1 MSRKLLN
8 LAGVILTT
16 LSFLF
21 IPMTIVQAQTN
32 DEVEIILHKRII
44 RDVDYSQENFEMYE
58 NDGKEID
65 KKTTDVDVITQTTP
79 LNGAKFQVY
88 DLTEYY
94 GKANNGTAKQ
104 FVQTMAGYS
113 FQQIDTLIE
122 KEAIPL
128 VGTIQTQDEGETN
141 GKYGGGIGRIRLPR
155 KSNAQDAVYLFVEQE
170 TDTGSGTNLAKDT
183 LTTPLAV
190 VLPIMDPMDT
200 AKELQE
206 IHLYPKNI
214 GYLRDPYFFKYGRT
228 KGTNEEGTPL
238 AGAKFVLY
246 KLEDGEKL
254 YLTADSTKSFNS
266 KWEKA
271 KNNEPLT
278 DENIRK
284 YQSKDNG
291 LVDTDG
297 LLLAPN
303 TYYFEEVQSVEGYE
317 INEESKKIEVK
328 IPASWVDD
336 EGNETFVTV
345 AGQKMLELH
354 SGKVPEE
361 AKESATPRVYNE
373 RQKTPTKDSEEP
385 TNIGNKPPFSKFPQT
400 GAVKTG
406 TFLLGFMIL
415 VGVGYY
421 LRRQKTTKK
430 GS

>member
-1 MSRKLLN
+1 MSRKIVN
-8 LAGVILTT
+8 LVGVILAT
-16 LSFLF
+16 LSFLC
-21 IPMTIVQAQTN
+21 IPLTIAQAQTN

-65 KKTTDVDVITQTTP
+65 KNMTEVDVITQTTP

-94 GKANNGTAKQ
+94 GKTNTETAKQ
-104 FVQTMAGYS
+104 FVQTMANYS
-113 FQQIDTLIE
+113 FQQINNLVE
-122 KEAIPL
+122 KEGIPL
-128 VGTIQTQDEGETN
+128 VGTIQTQNEGEVN
-141 GKYGGGIGRIRLPR
+141 GKYGGGIGRIHLPR
-155 KSNAQDAVYLFVEQE
+155 KSNNQDAVYLFVEQD

-183 LTTPLAV
+183 LTTPLTV
-190 VLPIMDPMDT
+190 VLPIMDPMDAT
-200 AKELQE
+200 NELQE

-228 KGTNEEGTPL
+228 KGTNEEGTPI

-246 KLEDGEKL
+246 KIENGEKL

-317 INEESKKIEVK
+317 INEASKQIEVK

-345 AGQKMLELH
+345 AGQKMLELL

-361 AKESATPRVYNE
+361 AEESATPRIYNE
-373 RQKTPTKDSEEP
+373 RQATTKDSEEP
-385 TNIGNKPPFSKFPQT
+385 ANMGNKLPFSKFPQT

-406 TFLLGFMIL
+406 AFLFGVMILLG
-415 VGVGYY
+415 VWYY
-421 LRRQKTTKK
+421 LRRKKTTKK
-430 GS
+430 DL

>member
-8 LAGVILTT
+8 LAGVILTA

-21 IPMTIVQAQTN
+21 IPLTIVQAQTD
-32 DEVEIILHKRII
+32 DEVEIVLHKRII

-58 NDGKEID
+58 NDGKEVD

-79 LNGAKFQVY
+79 LNGAKFHVY

-94 GKANNGTAKQ
+94 SKANSETAKQ

-113 FQQIDTLIE
+113 FQQINTLIE
-122 KEAIPL
+122 KEEIPL
-128 VGTIQTQDEGETN
+128 VGTIQTQDEGESN

-155 KSNAQDAVYLFVEQE
+155 KSGAQDAVYLFVEQD
-170 TDTGSGTNLAKDT
+170 TDTGSGTDLAKDT
-183 LTTPLAV
+183 LAAPLAV
-190 VLPIMDPMDT
+190 VLPIMDPMNT

-246 KLEDGEKL
+246 KIEDGEKL

-271 KNNEPLT
+271 KNDDPLT

-284 YQSKDNG
+284 YQSKENG

-317 INEESKKIEVK
+317 ISEESKKIEVK

-345 AGQKMLELH
+345 AGQKMVELI

-361 AKESATPRVYNE
+361 AKESATPRIYNE
-373 RQKTPTKDSEEP
+373 QIKSVTKDSEEP
-385 TNIGNKPPFSKFPQT
+385 TNVSKTPPFVKFPQT
-400 GAVKTG
+400 GSVKTAAFILG
-406 TFLLGFMIL
+406 ILILL
-415 VGVGYY
+415 GVGYY

-430 GS
+430 GL